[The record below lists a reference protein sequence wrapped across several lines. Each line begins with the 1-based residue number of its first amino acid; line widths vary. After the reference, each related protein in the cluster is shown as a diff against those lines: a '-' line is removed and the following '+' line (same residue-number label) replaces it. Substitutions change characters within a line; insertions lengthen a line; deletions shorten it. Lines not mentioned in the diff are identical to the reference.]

1 MSTTNDAAASRP
13 QVAIVTDSTA
23 DLDAADARERFIDVV
38 PLFVNFGD
46 VRYKD
51 NVELTRDEFYRK
63 LATEKALPTT
73 AQPTPAMFE
82 DAFRPH
88 AEAGRPVVCLTIMG
102 SLSGTLNAANTA
114 AQAFP
119 GAEIHVVDSE
129 TVAGGLALQ
138 AQHAGDVARAGGDAQ
153 AVLAALAH
161 DRAVLRGFA
170 TIPDLSHAVRTGRV
184 SRAQAFVGSL
194 VKIVPVLRIERG
206 KVEEHARV
214 RTFARAIDS
223 MVDAVAAEA
232 NKADGARICVI
243 HSHAAEDCAR
253 VVAKLREKITTAP
266 LLFEQLE
273 AGPVLGTH
281 AGQGAVGIF
290 VIPGP

>member
-1 MSTTNDAAASRP
+1 MTPSSGTGAA
-13 QVAIVTDSTA
+13 VAIVTDSTA
-23 DLDAADARERFIDVV
+23 DLDLADARERGIDVV

-63 LATEKALPTT
+63 LSTEKVLPTT

-88 AEAGRPVVCLTIMG
+88 VQAGRPIVCLTIMG
-102 SLSGTLNAANTA
+102 SLSGTINAANTA
-114 AQAFP
+114 AQSFP
-119 GAEIHVVDSE
+119 GAEIHVLDSG
-129 TVAGGLALQ
+129 TAAGGLALL
-138 AQHAGDVARAGGDAQ
+138 AQHASDVVRGGGGVR
-153 AVLAALAH
+153 AVLDALER
-161 DRAVLRGFA
+161 DRSVLRGFA

-206 KVEEHARV
+206 KLEEQARV
-214 RTFARAIDS
+214 RTFSRAVDT
-223 MVDAVAAEA
+223 MVDATAAEA
-232 NKADGARICVI
+232 NTADGARICVI
-243 HSHAAEDCAR
+243 HSHAADEAAR
-253 VVAKLREKITTAP
+253 IVVKLQEKITTTP
-266 LLFEQLE
+266 FGIEQLE
-273 AGPVLGTH
+273 AGPVIGTH

-290 VIPGP
+290 VIPG

>member
-1 MSTTNDAAASRP
+1 MSMNEGTGTRP
-13 QVAIVTDSTA
+13 RVAIVTDSTA
-23 DLDAADARERFIDVV
+23 DLEPADAQERGISVV

-46 VRYKD
+46 ARY
-51 NVELTRDEFYRK
+51 RDRIDLSLEEFYRK
-63 LATEKALPTT
+63 LATLKVLPTT

-88 AEAGRPVVCLTIMG
+88 AEAGRAIVCLTIMG
-102 SLSGTLNAANTA
+102 SLSGTINAANTA

-119 GAEIHVVDSE
+119 RAEIHVVDSGS
-129 TVAGGLALQ
+129 TAGGLALL
-138 AQHAGDVARAGGDAQ
+138 AQHASELAHDGGEAQ
-153 AVLAALAH
+153 AVLAALQR
-161 DRAVLRGFA
+161 DIAVLRGFA

-214 RTFARAIDS
+214 RTFAKAIDT
-223 MVDAVAAEA
+223 MVDAAAAEA
-232 NKADGARICVI
+232 NKADGARVCVI
-243 HSHAAEDCAR
+243 HSHAADEAAR
-253 VVAKLREKITTAP
+253 VVAKLREKITTKPFA
-266 LLFEQLE
+266 FEQLE

-281 AGQGAVGIF
+281 AGQGAVGVF